1 MTIVNSYWSLTNSF
15 FANPPLT
22 CNSTETNRTTY
33 TDPRLAFA
41 VECNRNE
48 NDLRQKFDS
57 SATALQVLHGE
68 NLNDKIAIV
77 TGANSGIGYE
87 TARSLALHGCHVVMA
102 CRDMKTANQAIDKI
116 RKERP
121 NAKLSTL
128 ECDLSKLRSVKQFT
142 DEFLSLNLPLHI
154 LILNAG
160 VFSLPE
166 HFTEDNIELTFQV
179 NHLAQHYLAERLR
192 DRLIESQPSR
202 VVVVSSESHRF
213 SQLNKTN
220 LTAERFT
227 KPSRFFIPMIAYNDS
242 KLCNLLFVHQFNLR
256 YRNYGVTVNGCH
268 PGNMISS
275 NLSRNWW
282 FYRLL
287 FFFVRPFTKSL
298 VGFVIIIMSFCIISL

>member
-1 MTIVNSYWSLTNSF
+1 M
-15 FANPPLT
+15 
-22 CNSTETNRTTY
+22 
-33 TDPRLAFA
+33 
-41 VECNRNE
+41 
-48 NDLRQKFDS
+48 
-57 SATALQVLHGE
+57 LHGQ

-87 TARSLALHGCHVVMA
+87 TTRSLALHGCHVVLA
-102 CRDMKTANQAIDKI
+102 CRDMKAANQAIDKI

-128 ECDLSKLRSVKQFT
+128 ECDLSKLRSVRHFSEQ
-142 DEFLSLNLPLHI
+142 FLSLNLPLHI

-179 NHLAQHYLAERLR
+179 NHLAQHYLAELLR

-213 SQLNKTN
+213 SHLNKTN
-220 LTAERFT
+220 LTADRFT

-242 KLCNLLFVHQFNLR
+242 KLCNLLFVSQYNQR
-256 YRNYGVTVNGCH
+256 YRNYGITCNACH

-275 NLSRNWW
+275 NISRNWW

-298 VGFVIIIMSFCIISL
+298 VIRDFI